1 MQNEIFKV
9 TQDFAEGS
17 APIWKA
23 AGCKPACVDTCV
35 SDLKSYLKHGCS
47 HCECKQLIKV
57 NVNAAQA
64 NFEQFT
70 EVDFANLKDEEKIE

>member
-23 AGCKPACVDTCV
+23 AGCKATCVDNCV
-35 SDLKSYLKHGCS
+35 ADIKSYLKHGCS
-47 HCECKQLIKV
+47 HCQCKQLIKI
-57 NVNAAQA
+57 NSNAAQA

-70 EVDFANLKDEEKIE
+70 EVDVDNLNDK